1 MAGKG
6 QDSNVVA
13 DLGIRIGVITDD
25 TGLSQF
31 VKNIQKTID
40 KATYKGNTKKSGFS
54 ENVKDLEA
62 GVKRYRALLEATYKQ
77 AHKLSLTDA
86 MGGFKKGANG
96 EILETAKAYKKLE
109 KGLRDVERAMNAI
122 NPTALKQ
129 SNSLR
134 RARITAENLSEKEAF
149 LRDPSNKFNFSDFK
163 KAYNSITKDARNG
176 EFDKEAYNTLK
187 NRFNYIKR
195 ENLTKREQWDYDKY
209 ARDFEKNLHW
219 KNFLIDNRKDVLSE
233 LLGLDA
239 KSIRDKQI
247 QIQKLKAFI
256 DDTLFKKKFGAFGTD
271 IQQGIIGSQNN
282 TARNRIKELEREIK
296 EERNAYARAGEKAR
310 KERERARIQQEKAEE
325 REQRERQRRNVN
337 ANKNSFSDIRYQ
349 YREYLKNGI
358 NPFSNDEFKK
368 GFANIDKTKLSHNQ
382 MREYE
387 RMATNMERI
396 AKMEDKRKKDTLQ
409 TTVELQRQN
418 SVLGG
423 LEKKFGQLGSMARQY
438 FNLWAVKSYLENIL
452 NITAEFERQRRALG
466 SLIND
471 QSRAITMFNQIK
483 NMALN
488 SPYTTLEL
496 TRTAKGLAA
505 YDVEVKDLIKD
516 TKMLGDIAAA
526 TGVDIQRLVL
536 AYGQVKTATWLKGQ
550 EARQFSEAGVPILRA
565 LANRYSATEGREVT
579 TKEIQERMSKR
590 QISFEDVQASLRAM
604 TEEGGKFYNMQ
615 ETIAETV
622 YGKIQKIKDA
632 WQQGLEQIS
641 SGNVIGSLVHG
652 FLDVVVKIAKN
663 INSIIPHLLT
673 IGAAM
678 LVINQRGKMTMKYA
692 EKELALIGRREM
704 LEKQR
709 VRWANVAKTATG
721 DKKEHANKMSL
732 YYGSQI
738 SSIDKKIDNQ
748 VDKTRSLQ
756 KINYEIQQNAAST
769 SFWDKRVKVLG
780 LTFKRLYV
788 TAKQVLIS
796 IGEGLKS
803 FFASNWVS
811 LLIMGLFEVVNIIRN
826 IGAATRQL
834 NKDLN
839 AIETESAKKTN
850 DLISGFEKNAKIAVN
865 VADGSKKQEEALS
878 SLAQTYGEIIPL
890 EQMSIENLK
899 KMEGNYDS
907 LTKQIELYQKIQEG
921 KEKRS
926 TIIESD
932 KYKNAFKEDAVK
944 RIYYGEANFE
954 GYRQFVDSDTS
965 EEIQQKLLPE
975 IQDELIRTPKEYRE
989 RFQEELAKRGFT
1001 VSIDDIKTTKKF
1013 DEAMEK
1019 IQEEASTLAAK
1030 QKMYGVTGQQMI
1042 ADQKKRNKVIAEELD
1057 NVKTGNAFFEK
1068 RNEIV
1073 EEYAAT
1079 MDKNLSKQ
1087 ITKEQAIAYLQGKMT
1102 AEEILK
1108 ANQIDKNKN
1117 LYDKTLNTMTE
1128 MKSQMFGL
1136 FDGVNIYSERVER
1149 VAELWKDQYITM
1161 KDMMVLL
1168 KNGDSITV
1176 DNFRKDRSSKKEA
1189 KQWLEDL
1196 RNQPTLQ
1203 ESYGKSKE
1211 EINALLNMKNKADA
1225 EAYVR
1230 RYGINVDKELKKE
1243 KERKERLQKLEE
1255 EYNKKISN
1263 IENNSIIKDEEIKK
1277 GFIDAATL
1285 EYNAKKSK
1293 EDLNK
1298 EAEWRL
1304 RTAQTTT
1311 FYGLGYLDDPKSSG
1325 GSGESRIGK
1334 WKREMNEWIGVLDKA
1349 RQHYKEL
1356 GDLFFDE
1363 TALKKTVKA
1372 YEKQFKMYEGQFMDI
1387 MKQVNITSLGEWIST
1402 EENYVKGLEAIIAKV
1417 DEEIA
1422 KASGKDLKDLQEF
1435 KFSLSQKISDEQ
1447 IKNIKEAIKRFMEEV
1462 ERQMEAVSGRID
1474 IWNNIFEKTNNTHLA
1489 DMFAKTFSG
1498 SGSKDAIK
1506 TMRNGFETLI
1516 SKALELKD
1524 KDLDKYGR
1532 EILDKVTKMFNSN
1545 VIDFSGIET
1554 LISNPQIPIEVR
1566 SQMLKIFKEFKQA
1579 NQQILES
1586 GLEYY
1591 QKSRTLEEQRVD
1603 IYVKAQQKINEISK
1617 MQISDKLKDK
1627 VIGNV
1632 LKGLRSQMADLELEA
1647 IKSSDIYLTL
1657 FNNIEHAGVS
1667 SLKMLRD
1674 QIEALKDS
1682 FKDDPVKLKALNS
1695 ELKKIDDQLEPKQ
1708 YKFSDIFKIPSVKE
1722 LKGLLSEIDEANA
1735 KVRASREKTDKLQK
1749 ARQEVENKR
1758 EAERSSKEAD
1768 EMRAK
1773 EKKRILDEMPLQDGK
1788 VKPEQEKN
1796 AEEAANK
1803 IVDAGIDERYKS
1815 ELDSY
1820 DQKIGEQINI
1830 TEGLIKESNKKQRKL
1845 LEAEMRRIKAIE
1857 QMSKRIEEAFQFS
1870 SNLLDFGSSVAQSMT
1885 ANAIFKGK
1893 NSDSN
1898 MMNVY
1903 ANDVQSAFSA
1913 VKEYNNAFKGVMD
1926 SALNLWKGI
1935 SGVIADK
1942 NGREAINDRAPVDR
1956 NTSALL
1962 ELTNAIYDWRNMLT
1976 GQSTP
1981 DNFVQAYNN
1990 DQYRQKVDEKG
2001 KIDGKMIASMGLS
2014 AGISAINM
2022 IGSGDY
2028 RSGSKGLMSS
2038 VGGGL
2043 MSTGDPTMM
2052 AIGGALQ
2059 LGSAIWDAADKI
2071 HDSDIEKAIDNLG
2084 EKFEELS
2091 DIITATNNKIRKSTG
2106 NEVIAGKRENIQT
2119 QQMQV
2124 KNLEQQLKLAKSK
2137 KSSSD
2142 EEIKSYEKRIKELKQ
2157 SIESAEMDLFES
2169 ILGSGIDEYMKNLIG
2184 IFEDAAKSGEN
2195 TFKALKNSFGET
2207 LSSMVQDTIMTTII
2221 KNRLQKFF
2229 EQVEQISKQGGM
2241 GIGMTDDIIATGLEA
2256 MEDVNSDLKNMQ
2268 PLISRIN
2275 TAFRVN
2281 SSTAGSLAS
2290 GVKGMSEETAGQ
2302 MSGYL
2307 IANFDRLGEIQ
2318 KSVFTIEKAISGN
2331 TASGMMTQY
2340 QQDAITHLAQIEAN
2354 TLRNANKVDQ
2364 FYSLIDSMKV
2374 VNTSGSGAVYGI
2386 QTVN

>member
-6 QDSNVVA
+6 QDNGVIA
-13 DLGIRIGVITDD
+13 DLNIRLGVITDE
-25 TGLSQF
+25 TGLTQF
-31 VKNIQKTID
+31 VKNVQKTID
-40 KATYKGNTKKSGFS
+40 KATFNSGKKKLGYSDNFK
-54 ENVKDLEA
+54 VLEA
-62 GVKRYRALLEATYKQ
+62 GVKRYRKLLEETYKTAQ
-77 AHKLSLTDA
+77 KLSLTEN
-86 MGGFKKGANG
+86 GGFKRNADGSISSIEKTYRN
-96 EILETAKAYKKLE
+96 LQ
-109 KGLRDVERAMNAI
+109 KGLRGVE
-122 NPTALKQ
+122 
-129 SNSLR
+129 
-134 RARITAENLSEKEAF
+134 
-149 LRDPSNKFNFSDFK
+149 
-163 KAYNSITKDARNG
+163 
-176 EFDKEAYNTLK
+176 
-187 NRFNYIKR
+187 
-195 ENLTKREQWDYDKY
+195 
-209 ARDFEKNLHW
+209 
-219 KNFLIDNRKDVLSE
+219 
-233 LLGLDA
+233 
-239 KSIRDKQI
+239 
-247 QIQKLKAFI
+247 
-256 DDTLFKKKFGAFGTD
+256 GAFAKADPTSLK
-271 IQQGIIGSQNN
+271 IQ
-282 TARNRIKELEREIK
+282 
-296 EERNAYARAGEKAR
+296 
-310 KERERARIQQEKAEE
+310 
-325 REQRERQRRNVN
+325 
-337 ANKNSFSDIRYQ
+337 
-349 YREYLKNGI
+349 
-358 NPFSNDEFKK
+358 
-368 GFANIDKTKLSHNQ
+368 NQ
-382 MREYE
+382 MVAAQLRSESLS
-387 RMATNMERI
+387 ERI
-396 AKMEDKRKKDTLQ
+396 AKQEGKRKRESLQITAELNKHNTL
-409 TTVELQRQN
+409 
-418 SVLGG
+418 LGG
-423 LEKKFGQLGSMARQY
+423 MQKKFGQLGGMVRQY
-438 FNLWAVKSYLENIL
+438 FNLWAIKGYLENIL

-471 QSRAITMFNQIK
+471 QSQAITMFNQIK

-505 YDVEVKDLIKD
+505 YDIETKDLIKD
-516 TKMLGDIAAA
+516 TKMLGDVASS

-550 EARQFSEAGVPILRA
+550 EARQFTEAGVPILRA
-565 LANRYSATEGREVT
+565 LANRYSATEGRNVT
-579 TKEIQERMSKR
+579 TREVQERMSNR
-590 QISFEDVQASLRAM
+590 QISFEDVQAALRAM

-615 ETIAETV
+615 ETIAETT

-632 WQQGLEQIS
+632 WQQGFEQMANGGAINS
-641 SGNVIGSLVHG
+641 FIHG
-652 FLDVVVKIAKN
+652 FLDAVVKIAKN
-663 INSIIPHLLT
+663 INGIVPHLLT

-678 LVINQRGKMTMKYA
+678 LVINQRGKLTMSYA
-692 EKELALIGRREM
+692 TKELALMERKEM
-704 LEKQR
+704 LIKQQQ
-709 VRWANVAKTATG
+709 RWANTAKSATG
-721 DKKEHANKMSL
+721 EEKDRANRMAT
-732 YYGSQI
+732 YYSSQI
-738 SSIDKKIDNQ
+738 PGVEHQITQQGKYSKGLQDINAKIQ
-748 VDKTRSLQ
+748 H
-756 KINYEIQQNAAST
+756 NAQST
-769 SFWDKRVKVLG
+769 KFWNKRMVVLG
-780 LTFKRLYV
+780 LTFQRLGI
-788 TAKQVLIS
+788 TAKQV
-796 IGEGLKS
+796 IGNITTQLKA
-803 FFASNWVS
+803 FAASNWITIV
-811 LLIMGLFEVVNIIRN
+811 LMAAVELFNVFKN
-826 IGAATRQL
+826 IGQSTRQL

-865 VADGSKKQEEALS
+865 AADGSKKQEEALS

-921 KEKRS
+921 KEMRS

-932 KYKNAFKEDAVK
+932 KYKDDFKNSIDRVTYETENNKLGVIEGGDAKDMFEDISTAL
-944 RIYYGEANFE
+944 I
-954 GYRQFVDSDTS
+954 
-965 EEIQQKLLPE
+965 PE
-975 IQDELIRTPKEYRE
+975 IQDERIQTLEEYKKRV
-989 RFQEELAKRGFT
+989 QEELAKEGYT
-1001 VSIDDIKTTKKF
+1001 IKIDDIHLDEDFEKAFKELRKRAGTEEVKKALFGEKNANALREQEKLLEAQKEEISNAKTGKEFVDERNKLLEKYADTMSKTLGNGISKT
-1013 DEAMEK
+1013 EAMK
-1019 IQEEASTLAAK
+1019 FL
-1030 QKMYGVTGQQMI
+1030 MG
-1042 ADQKKRNKVIAEELD
+1042 
-1057 NVKTGNAFFEK
+1057 
-1068 RNEIV
+1068 EINSETV
-1073 EEYAAT
+1073 
-1079 MDKNLSKQ
+1079 
-1087 ITKEQAIAYLQGKMT
+1087 LQGKNIKENDKLYSQTLQTMT
-1102 AEEILK
+1102 AM
-1108 ANQIDKNKN
+1108 KNN
-1117 LYDKTLNTMTE
+1117 FYGLYDGIDVFSV
-1128 MKSQMFGL
+1128 KSKEVLGIWEDSL
-1136 FDGVNIYSERVER
+1136 
-1149 VAELWKDQYITM
+1149 ITAM
-1161 KDMMVLL
+1161 SL
-1168 KNGDSITV
+1168 KNILAAG
-1176 DNFRKDRSSKKEA
+1176 KDDPYENYLSKKQL
-1189 KQWLEDL
+1189 KDKSKNWLDSVEKNEVMQGFSEKGYDL
-1196 RNQPTLQ
+1196 
-1203 ESYGKSKE
+1203 SKE
-1211 EINALLNMKNKADA
+1211 EIKMLRNTNKGNAKKVQAYFDNKKKNRISSDMIIGAKGEDKGTAIVKNLEKADA
-1225 EAYVR
+1225 LIANY
-1230 RYGINVDKELKKE
+1230 INYFLEQYEEDEKK
-1243 KERKERLQKLEE
+1243 
-1255 EYNKKISN
+1255 
-1263 IENNSIIKDEEIKK
+1263 
-1277 GFIDAATL
+1277 T
-1285 EYNAKKSK
+1285 
-1293 EDLNK
+1293 
-1298 EAEWRL
+1298 
-1304 RTAQTTT
+1304 
-1311 FYGLGYLDDPKSSG
+1311 G

-1363 TALKKTVKA
+1363 TALEKTVKA

-1435 KFSLSQKISDEQ
+1435 KFFLSQKISTEQ
-1447 IKNIKEAIKRFMEEV
+1447 VNNIKEAIKRFMEEV
-1462 ERQMEAVSGRID
+1462 ERQMESVSGRID
-1474 IWNNIFEKTNNTHLA
+1474 IWKNIFEKTNNTHLA
-1489 DMFAKTFSG
+1489 DMFTKTFSG

-1532 EILDKVTKMFNSN
+1532 EILDKVSKMFNSN

-1566 SQMLKIFKEFKQA
+1566 SRMLKIFKEFKQA

-1708 YKFSDIFKIPSVKE
+1708 YKFSDIFKISSVKE
-1722 LKGLLSEIDEANA
+1722 LKGLLSEIDEASE
-1735 KVRASREKTDKLQK
+1735 KVRKSREKTDKLQK

-1768 EMRAK
+1768 ERRAK

-1788 VKPEQEKN
+1788 VKPEQQQY
-1796 AEEAANK
+1796 AEETANK
-1803 IVDAGIDERYKS
+1803 IVDAGIDERYKP

-1820 DQKIGEQINI
+1820 DQEIAKQMNI
-1830 TEGLIKESNKKQRKL
+1830 TEGLIKESNEKQRKL
-1845 LEAEMRRIKAIE
+1845 MEAEMRRIKAIE

-1990 DQYRQKVDEKG
+1990 DQDRQKVDKKK
-2001 KIDGKMIASMGLS
+2001 KIDGQMIASMGLG

-2028 RSGSKGLMSS
+2028 RSGSKGMMST
-2038 VGGGL
+2038 VGSGL
-2043 MSTGDPTMM
+2043 MSTGDPYMM

-2071 HDSDIEKAIDNLG
+2071 HDSDIEKAIDNLD

-2091 DIITATNNKIRKSTG
+2091 DVITATNNKIRKSTG
-2106 NEVIAGKRENIQT
+2106 NEVISGKRENIQT

-2124 KNLEQQLKLAKSK
+2124 KNLESQLELAKSK

-2169 ILGSGIDEYMKNLIG
+2169 ILGSGIDEYMKNLVN
-2184 IFEDAAKSGEN
+2184 IFEEAAKSGEN

-2229 EQVEQISKQGGM
+2229 EQVEQISKQGSM

-2256 MEDVNSDLKNMQ
+2256 MQDVNSDLKNMQ
-2268 PLISRIN
+2268 PLINQIN

-2331 TASGMMTQY
+2331 TASGMMTQF

-2354 TLRNANKVDQ
+2354 TFRNANKLDQ

-2374 VNTSGSGAVYGI
+2374 VNTNGSGAVYGI

>member
-496 TRTAKGLAA
+496 TRTAKGLSA

-579 TKEIQERMSKR
+579 TKEVQERMSNR

-709 VRWANVAKTATG
+709 VRWANIAKTATG
-721 DKKEHANKMSL
+721 DKKEHANKMSS

-738 SSIDKKIDNQ
+738 SSVDEKINNQ
-748 VDKTRSLQ
+748 VNKTRRLQ
-756 KINYEIQQNAAST
+756 EINYKIQQNAAST

-780 LTFKRLYV
+780 LTFKRLGV
-788 TAKQVLIS
+788 TAIQVLES
-796 IGEGLKS
+796 IGKGLKS

-921 KEKRS
+921 KEMRS
-926 TIIESD
+926 TILESD
-932 KYKNAFKEDAVK
+932 KYKDDFKNSIDRVTYETENNKLGVIEGGSAKDM
-944 RIYYGEANFE
+944 FE
-954 GYRQFVDSDTS
+954 NISTAL
-965 EEIQQKLLPE
+965 IPE
-975 IQDELIRTPKEYRE
+975 IQDERIQTLEEYKKRV
-989 RFQEELAKRGFT
+989 QEELIKEGYT
-1001 VSIDDIKTTKKF
+1001 IKIDDIHLDEDFEKAFKELRKRTGTEEIKKALFGEKNANALREQEKLLEAQKEEISNAKIGKEFVDERNKLLEKYADTMSKTLGNGISKT
-1013 DEAMEK
+1013 EAMK
-1019 IQEEASTLAAK
+1019 FL
-1030 QKMYGVTGQQMI
+1030 MG
-1042 ADQKKRNKVIAEELD
+1042 
-1057 NVKTGNAFFEK
+1057 
-1068 RNEIV
+1068 EINSETV
-1073 EEYAAT
+1073 
-1079 MDKNLSKQ
+1079 
-1087 ITKEQAIAYLQGKMT
+1087 LQGKNIKENDKLYSQTLQTMT
-1102 AEEILK
+1102 AM
-1108 ANQIDKNKN
+1108 KNN
-1117 LYDKTLNTMTE
+1117 FYGLYDGINVFSV
-1128 MKSQMFGL
+1128 KSKEVL
-1136 FDGVNIYSERVER
+1136 DI
-1149 VAELWKDQYITM
+1149 WKDSLIT
-1161 KDMMVLL
+1161 VSTL
-1168 KNGDSITV
+1168 KNILAAG
-1176 DNFRKDRSSKKEA
+1176 KDDPYE
-1189 KQWLEDL
+1189 
-1196 RNQPTLQ
+1196 N
-1203 ESYGKSKE
+1203 YKSKE
-1211 EINALLNMKNKADA
+1211 ELKENQSGFVEYLNNQPIAR
-1225 EAYVR
+1225 EFGPNG
-1230 RYGINVDKELKKE
+1230 YGITKEFAAKLKNVNKNNVYELQAELDKMKSVINLNEIEHLTTEE
-1243 KERKERLQKLEE
+1243 KEQFNKNRETFFNRIDSYIQYNLEKFE
-1255 EYNKKISN
+1255 DNEKK
-1263 IENNSIIKDEEIKK
+1263 
-1277 GFIDAATL
+1277 T
-1285 EYNAKKSK
+1285 
-1293 EDLNK
+1293 
-1298 EAEWRL
+1298 
-1304 RTAQTTT
+1304 
-1311 FYGLGYLDDPKSSG
+1311 G

-1363 TALKKTVKA
+1363 TALEKTVKA

-1735 KVRASREKTDKLQK
+1735 KVRASRENTDKLQK

>member
-1 MAGKG
+1 MAGQG
-6 QDSNVVA
+6 QDNGVIA
-13 DLGIRIGVITDD
+13 DLNIRLGVITDE
-25 TGLSQF
+25 TGLTQF
-31 VKNIQKTID
+31 VKNVQKTID
-40 KATYKGNTKKSGFS
+40 KATFNSGKKKLGYSDNFK
-54 ENVKDLEA
+54 VLEA
-62 GVKRYRALLEATYKQ
+62 GVKRYRKLLEETYKTAQ
-77 AHKLSLTDA
+77 KLSLTEN
-86 MGGFKKGANG
+86 GGFKRNADGSISSIEKTYRN
-96 EILETAKAYKKLE
+96 LQ
-109 KGLRDVERAMNAI
+109 KGLRGVE
-122 NPTALKQ
+122 
-129 SNSLR
+129 
-134 RARITAENLSEKEAF
+134 
-149 LRDPSNKFNFSDFK
+149 
-163 KAYNSITKDARNG
+163 
-176 EFDKEAYNTLK
+176 
-187 NRFNYIKR
+187 
-195 ENLTKREQWDYDKY
+195 
-209 ARDFEKNLHW
+209 
-219 KNFLIDNRKDVLSE
+219 
-233 LLGLDA
+233 
-239 KSIRDKQI
+239 
-247 QIQKLKAFI
+247 
-256 DDTLFKKKFGAFGTD
+256 GAFAKADPTSLK
-271 IQQGIIGSQNN
+271 IQ
-282 TARNRIKELEREIK
+282 
-296 EERNAYARAGEKAR
+296 
-310 KERERARIQQEKAEE
+310 
-325 REQRERQRRNVN
+325 
-337 ANKNSFSDIRYQ
+337 
-349 YREYLKNGI
+349 
-358 NPFSNDEFKK
+358 
-368 GFANIDKTKLSHNQ
+368 NQ
-382 MREYE
+382 MVAAQLRSESLS
-387 RMATNMERI
+387 ERI
-396 AKMEDKRKKDTLQ
+396 AKQEEKRKRENFQITAELNKHNTL
-409 TTVELQRQN
+409 
-418 SVLGG
+418 LGG
-423 LEKKFGQLGSMARQY
+423 MQKKFGQLGSMARQY
-438 FNLWAVKSYLENIL
+438 FNLWAIKGYLENIL

-471 QSRAITMFNQIK
+471 QSQAITMFNQIK

-505 YDVEVKDLIKD
+505 YDIETKDLIKD
-516 TKMLGDIAAA
+516 TKMLGDVASA

-550 EARQFSEAGVPILRA
+550 EARQFTEAGVPILRA
-565 LANRYSATEGREVT
+565 LANRYSATEGRNVT
-579 TKEIQERMSKR
+579 TREVQERMSNR
-590 QISFEDVQASLRAM
+590 QISFDDVQAALRAM

-615 ETIAETV
+615 ETIAETT

-632 WQQGLEQIS
+632 WQQGFEQMS
-641 SGNVIGSLVHG
+641 NGGVINSFIHG

-663 INSIIPHLLT
+663 INGIVPHLLT

-678 LVINQRGKMTMKYA
+678 LVINQRGKLTMSYA
-692 EKELALIGRREM
+692 TKELALMERKEM
-704 LEKQR
+704 LIKKQQMWANTAKSATGGEKQR
-709 VRWANVAKTATG
+709 ARHLSN
-721 DKKEHANKMSL
+721 

-738 SSIDKKIDNQ
+738 TDVQQRLDRQTGYASKLEKYNRAIQ
-748 VDKTRSLQ
+748 
-756 KINYEIQQNAAST
+756 INAQST
-769 SFWDKRVKVLG
+769 NLWNKRVKVLG
-780 LTFKRLYV
+780 LTFRRLGV
-788 TAKQVLIS
+788 TATQV
-796 IGEGLKS
+796 IGNIGKSLKA
-803 FFASNWVS
+803 FAASNWIT
-811 LLIMGLFEVVNIIRN
+811 LALMVVVEIYNAIRN
-826 IGAATRQL
+826 IGQATRQL
-834 NKDLN
+834 NKDLK

-850 DLISGFEKNAKIAVN
+850 DLIRGFEKNAKIAVN
-865 VADGSKKQEEALS
+865 AADGSKKQEEALS

-899 KMEGNYDS
+899 KMKDNYDS

-921 KEKRS
+921 KEMRS

-932 KYKNAFKEDAVK
+932 KYKDDFKNSIDRVGSY
-944 RIYYGEANFE
+944 IY
-954 GYRQFVDSDTS
+954 RDKVDSDVFENISTAL
-965 EEIQQKLLPE
+965 IPE
-975 IQDELIRTPKEYRE
+975 IQDERIQTLKEYKKRV
-989 RFQEELAKRGFT
+989 QEELAKEGYNIT
-1001 VSIDDIKTTKKF
+1001 IGDIHL
-1013 DEAMEK
+1013 DE
-1019 IQEEASTLAAK
+1019 
-1030 QKMYGVTGQQMI
+1030 
-1042 ADQKKRNKVIAEELD
+1042 D
-1057 NVKTGNAFFEK
+1057 FEK
-1068 RNEIV
+1068 
-1073 EEYAAT
+1073 A
-1079 MDKNLSKQ
+1079 
-1087 ITKEQAIAYLQGKMT
+1087 
-1102 AEEILK
+1102 
-1108 ANQIDKNKN
+1108 
-1117 LYDKTLNTMTE
+1117 
-1128 MKSQMFGL
+1128 F
-1136 FDGVNIYSERVER
+1136 
-1149 VAELWKDQYITM
+1149 
-1161 KDMMVLL
+1161 
-1168 KNGDSITV
+1168 
-1176 DNFRKDRSSKKEA
+1176 
-1189 KQWLEDL
+1189 
-1196 RNQPTLQ
+1196 
-1203 ESYGKSKE
+1203 
-1211 EINALLNMKNKADA
+1211 
-1225 EAYVR
+1225 
-1230 RYGINVDKELKKE
+1230 KEL
-1243 KERKERLQKLEE
+1243 RKRAGT
-1255 EYNKKISN
+1255 
-1263 IENNSIIKDEEIKK
+1263 EEIKK
-1277 GFIDAATL
+1277 ALFGEENANALRAQEKLLEAQKEEISNAKTGKEFVDERNKLLEKYADTMSKTLGNGISKTEAMKFLMGEINSETVLQGKNIKENDKLYSQTLQTMTAMKNNFYGLYDGIDVFSVKSKEVLGIWEDSLITAMSLKNILAAGKDDPYENYLSKKQLKDKSKNWLDAVEKNEVLQGFSEDGYDLSRGEIKMLRNTNKG
-1285 EYNAKKSK
+1285 NAKKVQAYFDNKKKNRMSSDMIIGTLG
-1293 EDLNK
+1293 EDKGAAVIRN
-1298 EAEWRL
+1298 
-1304 RTAQTTT
+1304 
-1311 FYGLGYLDDPKSSG
+1311 LDKADAFISNYINYFLEKYEEDEKKTG

-1363 TALKKTVKA
+1363 TALEKTVKA

-1402 EENYVKGLEAIIAKV
+1402 EENYLKGLEAIIAEV
-1417 DEEIA
+1417 DKMIET
-1422 KASGKDLKDLQEF
+1422 ASGKDLKDLQEF
-1435 KFSLSQKISDEQ
+1435 KFFLSQKGSTEQ
-1447 IKNIKEAIKRFMEEV
+1447 VNNIKEAIKRFMEEV

-1474 IWNNIFEKTNNTHLA
+1474 IWKNIFEKTNNTHLA

-1524 KDLDKYGR
+1524 EDLDKYGR

-1708 YKFSDIFKIPSVKE
+1708 YKFSDILNIPSVKE
-1722 LKGLLSEIDEANA
+1722 LKGLLSEIDEARE
-1735 KVRASREKTDKLQK
+1735 KVSKSKEKTDKLQK

-1758 EAERSSKEAD
+1758 EAERSSKEA
-1768 EMRAK
+1768 EERRKK
-1773 EKKRILDEMPLQDGK
+1773 EEKRILDEMPLKDGG
-1788 VKPEQEKN
+1788 VKPEQQQY
-1796 AEEAANK
+1796 AEEAAK
-1803 IVDAGIDERYKS
+1803 KVVDAEIDERYKS

-1830 TEGLIKESNKKQRKL
+1830 TEGLIKESNEKERKL
-1845 LEAEMRRIKAIE
+1845 VEAEMRRIKAIE
-1857 QMSKRIEEAFQFS
+1857 QMSKRIEEAFKFS

-1903 ANDVQSAFSA
+1903 ANDVQSAFNA

-1976 GQSTP
+1976 GQSAP
-1981 DNFVQAYNN
+1981 DNFVQAYNS
-1990 DQYRQKVDEKG
+1990 DQYRQKVDKKK
-2001 KIDGKMIASMGLS
+2001 KIDGQMIASIGLG

-2028 RSGSKGLMSS
+2028 RSGSKGMMST

-2043 MSTGDPTMM
+2043 MSTGDPYMM

-2071 HDSDIEKAIDNLG
+2071 HDSDIEKAIDNLD

-2106 NEVIAGKRENIQT
+2106 NEVIGGKRENIQT

-2124 KNLEQQLKLAKSK
+2124 KNLEKQLELAKSK

-2142 EEIKSYEKRIKELKQ
+2142 KEIKSYEKRIKELKQ

-2169 ILGSGIDEYMKNLIG
+2169 ILGSGIDEYMKNLVN
-2184 IFEDAAKSGEN
+2184 IFEEAAKSGEN

-2256 MEDVNSDLKNMQ
+2256 MQDVNSDLKNMQ
-2268 PLISRIN
+2268 PLINQIN

-2331 TASGMMTQY
+2331 TASGMMTQF

-2354 TLRNANKVDQ
+2354 TLRNANRLDQ

-2374 VNTSGSGAVYGI
+2374 VNTNGSGAVYGI